1 MTRYRLGYSPQRPYP
16 WLWTT
21 PLAILIML
29 TAAILFIL
37 VNSPPAS
44 AYETVQEFTYFPNSS
59 VPPPPLSGL
68 VPSALRQSTNHFSP
82 QHLDVG
88 QSFRLNNSA
97 LSYTIGSAFDSVENG
112 RPVTSFPYYNNP
124 FSEGCDVT
132 NVSAVVQT
140 HTADSA
146 KRYQYYD
153 YSVSGFVTCT
163 SPTSFEMSWN
173 FDGGSALDTGLSPSL
188 LDVFGRDLVS
198 AAFMG
203 YSSQSSPTDA
213 FSGQGVIRVT
223 ARPCCTCN
231 ARIDSAALQE
241 DRLQLTSE
249 PCRSQTSQFIGLTGQ
264 LTNTTSNFA
273 PWGYYWSVTNTTSL
287 FSGADPQFRK
297 GYIGVNDLSAL
308 DTPFQNLFQIMYHL
322 VRSDLG
328 VVFNNQ
334 IFDSADM
341 FNKSILALDV
351 PADLIT
357 YDGSP
362 FGTLGPSA
370 ANTMRAA
377 TSNPTMMEEWRKSVA
392 LMTGTDR
399 VPVLEYLRP
408 VSRRKSLGSAIVAVF
423 VATFTMLSAVWTIF
437 GLVAQGLVKVSQQDK
452 GASRVSSDYPLF
464 AI

>member
-1 MTRYRLGYSPQRPYP
+1 
-16 WLWTT
+16 
-21 PLAILIML
+21 ML

-37 VNSPPAS
+37 VNIPLS

-112 RPVTSFPYYNNP
+112 ETSNFIP
-124 FSEGCDVT
+124 T

-153 YSVSGFVTCT
+153 YSSHSGHGVVAILT
-163 SPTSFEMSWN
+163 
-173 FDGGSALDTGLSPSL
+173 
-188 LDVFGRDLVS
+188 DVFGRDLR
-198 AAFMG
+198 AAMWYG
-203 YSSQSSPTDA
+203 RQSYGVFKPVLPHGCVLRTRCHQGHRTPVLHMQCTYRLGCPTGR
-213 FSGQGVIRVT
+213 SL
-223 ARPCCTCN
+223 
-231 ARIDSAALQE
+231 AAHQRALPF
-241 DRLQLTSE
+241 T
-249 PCRSQTSQFIGLTGQ
+249 TSQFIGLTGQ

-357 YDGSP
+357 YEVLLLARSDLLRLIQCGLLLEPNDDG
-362 FGTLGPSA
+362 
-370 ANTMRAA
+370 R
-377 TSNPTMMEEWRKSVA
+377 VA
-392 LMTGTDR
+392 
-399 VPVLEYLRP
+399 EYLRP

-452 GASRVSSDYPLF
+452 DVDATELELLSDKTFEMGHNDDRVNDLLQRITLLTKRMEEIESAKAGLKSPVS
-464 AI
+464 A

>member
-1 MTRYRLGYSPQRPYP
+1 MPHQSPPSFMTRYRLGYSPQRALPMALDDAACDSDYVNCSDSFHSV
-16 WLWTT
+16 
-21 PLAILIML
+21 PL
-29 TAAILFIL
+29 
-37 VNSPPAS
+37 S

-88 QSFRLNNSA
+88 H
-97 LSYTIGSAFDSVENG
+97 AFDSVENG

-163 SPTSFEMSWN
+163 SPTSFEMRLELRWRLSS
-173 FDGGSALDTGLSPSL
+173 GHGVVAILTGCFWARLESSNVVWSYG
-188 LDVFGRDLVS
+188 VFKPVLPPR
-198 AAFMG
+198 MR
-203 YSSQSSPTDA
+203 SQDKT
-213 FSGQGVIRVT
+213 
-223 ARPCCTCN
+223 
-231 ARIDSAALQE
+231 SAALQE

-308 DTPFQNLFQIMYHL
+308 DTPFQNLFQIIASL
-322 VRSDLG
+322 LWTFRR
-328 VVFNNQ
+328 
-334 IFDSADM
+334 
-341 FNKSILALDV
+341 
-351 PADLIT
+351 DLIT

-377 TSNPTMMEEWRKSVA
+377 TSNPTMMERVA
-392 LMTGTDR
+392 EVRGSDDGDR
-399 VPVLEYLRP
+399 PDVPVLEYLRP

-423 VATFTMLSAVWTIF
+423 VATFTMPF
-437 GLVAQGLVKVSQQDK
+437 G
-452 GASRVSSDYPLF
+452 RVDNFWARRPGVG
-464 AI
+464 